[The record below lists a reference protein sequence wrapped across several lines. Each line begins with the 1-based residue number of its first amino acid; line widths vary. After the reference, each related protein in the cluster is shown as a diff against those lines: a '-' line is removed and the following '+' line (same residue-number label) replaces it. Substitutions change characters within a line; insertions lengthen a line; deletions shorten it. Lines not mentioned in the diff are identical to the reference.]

1 MILLNYRKRFLV
13 KMIEGMMK
21 KILLSVLTFC
31 LTCCMVLI
39 QSVNA
44 STDLTDSYL
53 NAIKEQVCLL
63 SEEIEMSN

>member
-1 MILLNYRKRFLV
+1 MILLNYRKRFLIKV
-13 KMIEGMMK
+13 MEGMMK

-31 LTCCMVLI
+31 LTCCIVSI

-53 NAIKEQVCLL
+53 NAIK
-63 SEEIEMSN
+63 